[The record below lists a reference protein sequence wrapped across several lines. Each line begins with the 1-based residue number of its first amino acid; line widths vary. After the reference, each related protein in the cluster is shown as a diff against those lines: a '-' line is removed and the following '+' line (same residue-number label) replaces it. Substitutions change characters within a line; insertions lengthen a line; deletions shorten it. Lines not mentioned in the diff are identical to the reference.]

1 MFTRGATQSHAP
13 SNPISDKNF
22 HLPLF
27 YFFIYIYTIN
37 PMIMKTLRYFYHP
50 NLTPYAYFDGRQNF
64 SQIQSTWNQLNAKIN
79 GIIADIGSVNIKIG
93 GYDVVA
99 LGKELHTVADFY
111 AHSNYVDLYVGY
123 YKSNNN
129 GNMPTTIPTY
139 EEGLQDAGFKEILKS
154 NLRTGDFNLF
164 DNEKTNPNGARAQSP
179 TSHNKMNK
187 DNINT
192 PLGKLAKNVAIKH
205 TTQIFNQLKNKLD
218 D

>member
-1 MFTRGATQSHAP
+1 
-13 SNPISDKNF
+13 
-22 HLPLF
+22 
-27 YFFIYIYTIN
+27 
-37 PMIMKTLRYFYHP
+37 MKTLRYFYHP

-164 DNEKTNPNGARAQSP
+164 DNEKTNPNGARAQ
-179 TSHNKMNK
+179 
-187 DNINT
+187 
-192 PLGKLAKNVAIKH
+192 L
-205 TTQIFNQLKNKLD
+205 F
-218 D
+218 